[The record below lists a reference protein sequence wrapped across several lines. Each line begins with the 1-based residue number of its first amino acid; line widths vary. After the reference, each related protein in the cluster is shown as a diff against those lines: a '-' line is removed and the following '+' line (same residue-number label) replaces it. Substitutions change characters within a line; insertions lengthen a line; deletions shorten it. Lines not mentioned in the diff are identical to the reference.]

1 MANGDYST
9 AVSSNYSSS
18 LKRKRETDESTLNS
32 FDSETSSQFSTSSNS
47 DRYNHSNTKNFSKR
61 VRFHSKVKVVLI
73 PSITEYKEA
82 NIKELLWWNSSD
94 YQLSYIEST
103 SNVEKENDLSVN
115 HVNNI
120 YQQQ

>member
-9 AVSSNYSSS
+9 AVSSSCSSS
-18 LKRKRETDESTLNS
+18 LKRKRDMDESTSLNS
-32 FDSETSSQFSTSSNS
+32 FDSETSTQFSASSNS
-47 DRYNHSNTKNFSKR
+47 DRYLSKPNNIAKR

-103 SNVEKENDLSVN
+103 NNVEENDVS
-115 HVNNI
+115 HDKNI